1 MLRVE
6 KAPPFVWKVFAIAV
20 AGRRKITLLLSL
32 LRFTIFVKSI
42 PEENLVMCLSSSVSH
57 LNSMVYDNL
66 LVAYKSNSVGDLQV
80 LSLCRLKVIFSSNL
94 FVSHSLNLSFTF
106 FVVLKV
112 VLYCSFFISSSWYSL
127 RPLDDSDSSSS

>member
-6 KAPPFVWKVFAIAV
+6 KAPPFVWKFFAIAV